1 VNKLADPGPSAEPAA
16 PPAAY
21 VPSIRTEERTLD
33 TTPRTTSELPATP
46 QRDRR
51 IESPSWMTA
60 PEALHRLGADIDQPA
75 VIYLRR
81 LGERWSLWRAGPA
94 VDANSRYAAVDLSD
108 ETTMYTFT
116 LTADGTGSGV
126 GPDGVTYDRFRT
138 WKESLRDTH

>member
-1 VNKLADPGPSAEPAA
+1 VSETADAAE
-16 PPAAY
+16 Y

-33 TTPRTTSELPATP
+33 TTPRTTAELPATP

-51 IESPSWMTA
+51 IESGSWTTA
-60 PEALHRLGADIDQPA
+60 PSALHTLGADINQPA

-94 VDANSRYAAVDLSD
+94 IDAHSRYAAIDLTD
-108 ETTMYTFT
+108 ETTMFTFS
-116 LTADGTGSGV
+116 LEPDGTGSGV
-126 GPDGVTYDRFRT
+126 GPDGVTYERFRT

>member
-1 VNKLADPGPSAEPAA
+1 MTDAAEPTE
-16 PPAAY
+16 PTEPTEH

-33 TTPRTTSELPATP
+33 PTPRTTDELPPTP

-51 IESPSWMTA
+51 IESASWTTA
-60 PEALHRLGADIDQPA
+60 PSALHQLGADIDQPA

-94 VDANSRYAAVDLSD
+94 VDADSRYAAVDLTD
-108 ETTMYTFT
+108 ETTIYTFT
-116 LTADGTGSGV
+116 LNPDGTGSGV